1 MSGADVTVLR
11 TPRRRRDASLLTAGL
26 FAAIAAALLPVFSVI
41 APGPWVAGAVLV
53 TAGVLGAGLLVRLA
67 RLPAVLASVAE
78 IVVGVA
84 LLTAIFGRTT
94 SLLLVIPTPGTFATV
109 PRLLDAAAKEIR
121 VGVAPVPPETGLAFL
136 LVAAIAGLAV
146 VLDHVVLT
154 ARMPLLAGVGLVAV
168 SLIPTIAIP
177 SDVDVVAFVLLAAAL
192 LFLLR
197 VDTRARTAVASRARS
212 RTRSAS
218 PRPRWASPRSRWSS
232 RSWPRR
238 CCRSRGCVSPRA
250 VPAGWGPRST
260 PISSSATTCASHG
273 RSTC

>member
-1 MSGADVTVLR
+1 M
-11 TPRRRRDASLLTAGL
+11 
-26 FAAIAAALLPVFSVI
+26 
-41 APGPWVAGAVLV
+41 
-53 TAGVLGAGLLVRLA
+53 
-67 RLPAVLASVAE
+67 
-78 IVVGVA
+78 
-84 LLTAIFGRTT
+84 
-94 SLLLVIPTPGTFATV
+94 
-109 PRLLDAAAKEIR
+109 
-121 VGVAPVPPETGLAFL
+121 PPETGLAFL

-212 RTRSAS
+212 PHPFGVSATALGVAAIAVVVAIVATAVAS
-218 PRPRWASPRSRWSS
+218 P
-232 RSWPRR
+232 
-238 CCRSRGCVSPRA
+238 
-250 VPAGWGPRST
+250 AGLRFATGGTGGVGPRST
-260 PISSSATTCASHG
+260 PISSSATTCASRG